1 MSPHK
6 GVTHGC
12 LTAAIIPV
20 AQLAAEDRAVMW
32 QLMQQYYAAVTEQ
45 QFLADLARKS
55 VVIVLRDRGDGRL
68 RGFSTLVK
76 VHIRLDNQLFWG
88 IFSGDTV
95 IEQAYWGQR
104 VLGKAFLHYLLVEKL
119 KHPWQPLYWLLIS
132 KGYKTYLLMANNFAE
147 HYPRC
152 ERPTPP
158 HIQRIMDAFYTALY
172 PKHYDTGSGLISV
185 PGESCRLQD
194 GVAGIAPALLQ
205 ANPRAAFFQ
214 RRNPTWQQGSEL
226 ACMARMTVL
235 VPCRYALKSMLRRRS
250 R

>member
-1 MSPHK
+1 
-6 GVTHGC
+6 
-12 LTAAIIPV
+12 
-20 AQLAAEDRAVMW
+20 MW

-55 VVIVLRDRGDGRL
+55 IVIVLRDRSDGRL

-76 VHIRLDNQLFWG
+76 VQIRLDNQQLCG
-88 IFSGDTV
+88 MFSGDTV
-95 IEQAYWGQR
+95 IDRAYWGQR
-104 VLGKAFLHYLLVEKL
+104 VLGKVFLRYLLLEKF
-119 KHPWQPLYWLLIS
+119 KHPRQPLYWLLIS

-147 HYPRC
+147 HYPRF

-172 PKHYDTGSGLISV
+172 PQHYDACSGLIRI

-194 GVAGIAPALLQ
+194 GVASIAPALLQ
-205 ANPRAAFFQ
+205 TNPRVAFFQ

-226 ACMARMTVL
+226 ACMARMTVFL
-235 VPCRYALKSMLRRRS
+235 PCRYALKGMLRR
-250 R
+250 